1 MSQDGFL
8 AWISP
13 QRIKPFLGR
22 SPAPT
27 CHPREGGDLPASAL
41 GRGGCCSPLVTPD
54 LIRGRLIEPCRS
66 VTLERSDRVHGKSR
80 HRVAVR
86 RPLTRFQCGM
96 CSVGC
101 GMKIRSVKLF
111 SRKIIFL
118 LNNFR
123 DTRTNTTSR
132 KARAGFLNKK
142 CKIVIN
148 F

>member
-27 CHPREGGDLPASAL
+27 CHPREGGDLPASKG

-66 VTLERSDRVHGKSR
+66 VSLERSDRVHGKSR

-86 RPLTRFQCGM
+86 RPLTQKQ
-96 CSVGC
+96 VW
-101 GMKIRSVKLF
+101 SVKCEVWDDYSTAAMSRRGSRGSISKKLGVLF
-111 SRKIIFL
+111 NLDLVFDLDILIYYFK
-118 LNNFR
+118 
-123 DTRTNTTSR
+123 
-132 KARAGFLNKK
+132 
-142 CKIVIN
+142 
-148 F
+148 